1 MSLSIKSQEG
11 AREGFWRFTVEVVL
25 WGGGGAW
32 AKVHQ
37 LVSLD
42 SLQPSLGT
50 TVKLVGTTV
59 IYSLGVA
66 HLGGVWDCFG
76 GPVGML
82 FHGHTQLQQH
92 KNQTQNTPHT
102 SAGW

>member
-1 MSLSIKSQEG
+1 M
-11 AREGFWRFTVEVVL
+11 EVVL

-42 SLQPSLGT
+42 SLQTSLGT

-66 HLGGVWDCFG
+66 HLGGVWD
-76 GPVGML
+76 
-82 FHGHTQLQQH
+82 
-92 KNQTQNTPHT
+92 
-102 SAGW
+102 